1 MPSKRSKDDEEGL
14 TGDAQPVFYMA
25 AHAGLGLMESAMPFL
40 ERGAKV
46 FVYKW
51 NPHAEE
57 IRDYFRRNNEARVST
72 FEMSLTT
79 LLTEIEAEE
88 KEIVLLMTASPTYEF
103 GAAQLKLY
111 QLLRRHFPTK
121 IVDIYKV
128 GHCMYGCT
136 SHAHD
141 DACNFPVS
149 YSRYIRKT
157 LPYDAE
163 TVKAKYFS
171 SASITNVSTESA
183 AANDAFKIF
192 VCPSYS
198 WRDTSYAK
206 TSLLSNLS
214 AIDVL
219 RDIHEDSSSSLSS
232 SRPTRLCVK
241 FHPICYNYTS
251 LGQVEESSDV
261 NVNESSSSSSSDHP
275 FLSIPPQD
283 EAGLGRMMRHLPV
296 VPSTETS
303 ALPFLES
310 CDVAVVDLF
319 SSMTFESLYF
329 HPSIHV
335 FAFEGEQ
342 IPQFTPD
349 PQILALVSALEKKM
363 RMIEDEVDRED

>member
-51 NPHAEE
+51 NPHEEE

-79 LLTEIEAEE
+79 LLTEIEVEE

-111 QLLRRHFPTK
+111 QLLRRHFPMK

-149 YSRYIRKT
+149 YSRYNRKT
-157 LPYDAE
+157 LPYDAD
-163 TVKAKYFS
+163 TVKTKYFS
-171 SASITNVSTESA
+171 SASI
-183 AANDAFKIF
+183 
-192 VCPSYS
+192 
-198 WRDTSYAK
+198 
-206 TSLLSNLS
+206 SNACQCCL
-214 AIDVL
+214 
-219 RDIHEDSSSSLSS
+219 
-232 SRPTRLCVK
+232 K
-241 FHPICYNYTS
+241 
-251 LGQVEESSDV
+251 
-261 NVNESSSSSSSDHP
+261 
-275 FLSIPPQD
+275 
-283 EAGLGRMMRHLPV
+283 
-296 VPSTETS
+296 
-303 ALPFLES
+303 
-310 CDVAVVDLF
+310 
-319 SSMTFESLYF
+319 
-329 HPSIHV
+329 
-335 FAFEGEQ
+335 
-342 IPQFTPD
+342 
-349 PQILALVSALEKKM
+349 
-363 RMIEDEVDRED
+363 